1 MAAHPVVVVGPEFVL
16 PHALDLIITKKHW
29 TLNSG
34 EFKVKDLHG
43 NIVFTV
49 EAGDPFSMRPRGI
62 IRDAAGNIILTLR
75 LKRSTTHSRW
85 EAFRGSEDAVAS
97 EDQLRQRLL
106 FSVKNSSVFYSSNKL
121 DVFLASNVQENVK
134 DFRVKQGFF
143 ERGCAIYLGDGRANS
158 ILIAQTLENQ
168 SLKDILRSGDVYV
181 VSVSANV
188 DFAFITAL
196 TVLFHEI
203 HETSHRI
210 HETSDSAAAIDAA
223 NAAAANVVV
232 NAAANAAAIV
242 AIVNSSPSC

>member
-34 EFKVKDLHG
+34 EFKVKDANG

-49 EAGDPFSMRPRGI
+49 EAGASFSMRPRRI

-75 LKRSTTHSRW
+75 RKRFTSRW

-106 FSVKNSSVFYSSNKL
+106 FSVKNSSGFYSSNKL

-158 ILIAQTLENQ
+158 ILIAQMHENQ
-168 SLKDILRSGDVYV
+168 SVKDVLLSRDVYAA
-181 VSVSANV
+181 SVIANV
-188 DFAFITAL
+188 DVAFITAL
-196 TVLFHEI
+196 IVLFHEI
-203 HETSHRI
+203 HETS
-210 HETSDSAAAIDAA
+210 DS
-223 NAAAANVVV
+223 
-232 NAAANAAAIV
+232 
-242 AIVNSSPSC
+242 S

>member
-34 EFKVKDLHG
+34 EFEVKDANG

-49 EAGDPFSMRPRGI
+49 EAGARFSMRPRRI

-75 LKRSTTHSRW
+75 RKRFTSRW

-158 ILIAQTLENQ
+158 ILIAQMHENQ
-168 SLKDILRSGDVYV
+168 RFKDILLSRDVYA
-181 VSVSANV
+181 VSVIANV

-196 TVLFHEI
+196 IVLFHEI
-203 HETSHRI
+203 HVTSRRT
-210 HETSDSAAAIDAA
+210 HETSGGGGG
-223 NAAAANVVV
+223 
-232 NAAANAAAIV
+232 
-242 AIVNSSPSC
+242 